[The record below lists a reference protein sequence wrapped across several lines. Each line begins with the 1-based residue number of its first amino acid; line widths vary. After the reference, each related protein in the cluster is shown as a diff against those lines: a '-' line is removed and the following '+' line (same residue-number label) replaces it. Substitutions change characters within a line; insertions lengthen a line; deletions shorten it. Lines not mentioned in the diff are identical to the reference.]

1 MSLANNFITQF
12 LKGILISVLYF
23 EITKLNDTTLYNIIV
38 FTSFYLSMIYGAI
51 LANIDEN
58 VITSAFLTKTV
69 FTLVDER
76 IRRKEDKQNNNQ
88 NSNQDNKEDNKQD
101 KK

>member
-1 MSLANNFITQF
+1 MINGIIETLIRGIFIA
-12 LKGILISVLYF
+12 LLYF
-23 EITKLNDTTLYNIIV
+23 EITRTNDTTLYNIGL
-38 FTSFYLSMIYGAI
+38 FTMFYSFMIYGAI
-51 LANIDEN
+51 ITDINPT

-76 IRRKEDKQNNNQ
+76 IRKSE
-88 NSNQDNKEDNKQD
+88 ET

>member
-1 MSLANNFITQF
+1 MKQLIIELVKGFTISL
-12 LKGILISVLYF
+12 LYF
-23 EITKLNDTTLYNIIV
+23 EITRTNDTTIQNIIL
-38 FTSFYLSMIYGAI
+38 FTTFYLFMVYGAI
-51 LANIDEN
+51 LTGIDSN

-76 IRRKEDKQNNNQ
+76 IRKVQE
-88 NSNQDNKEDNKQD
+88 

>member
-1 MSLANNFITQF
+1 MKGFVIHLV
-12 LKGILISVLYF
+12 KGIVLSLLYL
-23 EITKLNDTTLYNIIV
+23 EITRANDTTLENIIL
-38 FTSFYLSMIYGAI
+38 FTSFYLSMIYGAT
-51 LANIDEN
+51 LTGIDEN

-76 IRRKEDKQNNNQ
+76 IKRKPD
-88 NSNQDNKEDNKQD
+88 D

>member
-1 MSLANNFITQF
+1 MLENLLAQIV
-12 LKGILISVLYF
+12 KSIVIAVLYF
-23 EITKLNDTTLYNIIV
+23 ETTNANDTTLRNIIS
-38 FTSFYLSMIYGAI
+38 FTIFYIAMIYGAT
-51 LANIDEN
+51 LAGIEQN

-76 IRRKEDKQNNNQ
+76 IKKKEE
-88 NSNQDNKEDNKQD
+88 KEE